1 MTVSIQDA
9 ESLNGDKEVIHQES
23 LPSYVH
29 GEKPKDWNDTA
40 VKAMVAT
47 TDSEHTMTGWE
58 AFRLYKK
65 AVGWSLIVSA
75 AVIMEGYDTALLG
88 ALYGFPAFQKQFGQP
103 YGDGYEISAAW
114 QTALSMGTNIGVVI
128 GVFVNGIMTER
139 LGHKRMMLISL
150 ATITMCIFV
159 PFFSTTAPVLFV
171 GEVLCGIP
179 WGVFSTL
186 APAYASEVCPVALR
200 GYLTTYV
207 NLCWVTG
214 QLIASGVLDSLQGR
228 NDEWA
233 YKLPFA
239 IQWVWPVPLFCALC
253 FAPESPWW
261 LVRQDRTDDAKKALN
276 RLSTL
281 SLEENE
287 RMVSEMV
294 RTNHYET
301 AITKGTSYKDC
312 FRGSNLRRTEIC
324 CCVWAIQTLC
334 GSPIMGYATYFFEQ
348 AGLDTASAYALG
360 VSQYG
365 FGFIGTILA
374 WVLLAHFGRRTIYLG
389 GLVFMNTMLFVI
401 GILASIPST
410 NSAIPWA
417 SSVVLLLF
425 VFAYDMSVG
434 PVCFALVSETS
445 STRLRGKTISLARNT
460 YNLFYIIFGAATPY
474 MLNPT
479 ALNWKG
485 KVGFFWGGLCFL
497 CTVWTYYRLPEPKGR
512 TYEELDIMF
521 EAKVDARA
529 FKNYVVEDIP
539 E

>member
-1 MTVSIQDA
+1 MEDADSINA
-9 ESLNGDKEVIHQES
+9 EKNVIHDEDVS
-23 LPSYVH
+23 AYPPDIKSKD
-29 GEKPKDWNDTA
+29 GANWDTKPVDA
-40 VKAMVAT
+40 VAAPVAA
-47 TDSEHTMTGWE
+47 DHDMSIWDG
-58 AFRLYKK
+58 FRLYRK

-103 YGDGYEISAAW
+103 YEGGYEIPAAW
-114 QTALSMGTNIGVVI
+114 QTGLSMGTNIGVVV
-128 GVFVNGIMTER
+128 GVFLNGLFTER
-139 LGHKRMMLISL
+139 LGHKRMMLVSL
-150 ATITMCIFV
+150 AAITMCIFV

-186 APAYASEVCPVALR
+186 APAYASEVCPVVLR

-207 NLCWVTG
+207 NLCWVIG
-214 QLIASGVLDSLQGR
+214 QLIASGVLESLQGR
-228 NDEWA
+228 EDEWA

-239 IQWVWPVPLFCALC
+239 IQWAWPVPLFCAVC

-261 LVRQDRTDDAKKALN
+261 LVRKDRIDDAKKTLR
-276 RLSTL
+276 RLTSL
-281 SLEENE
+281 SFEDNE
-287 RMVSEMV
+287 RMVADMI

-301 AITKGTSYKDC
+301 EITQGTSYKDC

-324 CCVWAIQTLC
+324 CTVWAIQTLC
-334 GSPIMGYATYFFEQ
+334 GSPIMGYATYFFKQ
-348 AGLDTASAYALG
+348 AGLSTSSAYALG

-365 FGFIGTILA
+365 FGFTGTILS
-374 WVLLAHFGRRTIYLG
+374 WFLLSKFGRRTIYLG
-389 GLVFMNTMLFVI
+389 GLIFMTIMLLLM
-401 GILASIPST
+401 GILSVIPGQ

-417 SSVVLLLF
+417 SSAILLLYVF
-425 VFAYDMSVG
+425 VYDLSVG

-445 STRLRGKTISLARNT
+445 STRLRGKSISLARNT
-460 YNLFYIIFGAATPY
+460 YNICYIIFGAATPY

-485 KVGFFWGGLCFL
+485 KVGFFWGTLCFL
-497 CTVWTYYRLPEPKGR
+497 CAVWTYYRLPEPKGR

-521 EAKVDARA
+521 EKRVDARD
-529 FKNYVVEDIP
+529 FKNYVVE
-539 E
+539 ET